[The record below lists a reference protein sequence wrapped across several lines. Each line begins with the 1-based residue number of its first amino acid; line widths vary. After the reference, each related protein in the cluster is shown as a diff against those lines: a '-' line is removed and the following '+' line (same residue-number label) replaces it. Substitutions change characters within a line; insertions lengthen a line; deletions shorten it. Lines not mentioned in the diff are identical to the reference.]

1 MRTKKGNKVS
11 KAGGG
16 GEMKNEK
23 TIFGVKTHFFLGKR
37 SPEPL

>member
-16 GEMKNEK
+16 GEIKTEK
-23 TIFGVKTHFFLGKR
+23 TILGVKTNFF
-37 SPEPL
+37 